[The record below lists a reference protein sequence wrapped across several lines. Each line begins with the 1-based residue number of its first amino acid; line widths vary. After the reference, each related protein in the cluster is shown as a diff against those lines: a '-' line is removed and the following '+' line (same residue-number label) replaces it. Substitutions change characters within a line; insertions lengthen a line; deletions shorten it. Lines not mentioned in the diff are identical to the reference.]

1 MKKITL
7 ILIIFLIMLSTTTI
21 VKAKSTESMIEE
33 IYSQSTK
40 YGVTQAD
47 KVKAERLISEYKVTE
62 EQANQIYEK
71 AKEALKFLED
81 AGVTDV
87 KKLNT
92 QLNIDQKRKFQS
104 LCQQAADIVDA
115 TLTYKNGA
123 VEVYKNGKKI
133 ETFTFT
139 DGKLAYTG
147 NNINIFLMVPLA
159 SIIAIFTVIITRK
172 KLANV

>member
-1 MKKITL
+1 MKKIAL
-7 ILIIFLIMLSTTTI
+7 ISIIFLIMLSTTV

-47 KVKAERLISEYKVTE
+47 KVKAERLLAEYEITE
-62 EQANQIYEK
+62 EQANQIYER
-71 AKEALKFLED
+71 AKEVLKFLED

-92 QLNIDQKRKFQS
+92 QLNMEQKQKFQS
-104 LCQQAADIVDA
+104 LCQQAADIVDV
-115 TLTYKNGA
+115 TLIYKNGA

-147 NNINIFLMVPLA
+147 NDYNIFLVVSLVA
-159 SIIAIFTVIITRK
+159 IIAISTIIIAGK